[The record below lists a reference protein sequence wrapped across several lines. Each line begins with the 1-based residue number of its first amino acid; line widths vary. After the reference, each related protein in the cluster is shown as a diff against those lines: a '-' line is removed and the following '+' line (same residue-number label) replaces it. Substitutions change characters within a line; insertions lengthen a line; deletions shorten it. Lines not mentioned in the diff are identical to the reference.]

1 VVGDVRTAGLVA
13 DPQGLDALKAAARQQ
28 SPEALREA
36 ARQFESLLARMMIRS
51 MREASLGEGLL
62 DSEQGDLYQDMLDQ
76 QLSVE
81 LTRGRGL
88 GLADLL
94 IRQLSGVGGP
104 GTERR
109 GTADRIE
116 PAGVAPAAGNAAPPP
131 RTPPAMTDARWPPR
145 SREEF
150 VATLW
155 PHAVSAGRE
164 LGVAPATIVSH
175 AALETGW
182 GRSLPQRADGATSYN
197 LFGIKATGD
206 RRGGAAAADTVEYE
220 RGRAVT
226 RTEHFRAYDSL
237 AAAVRD
243 YAGLIAGSPRYAAAL
258 NAGADAGAYA
268 AALQRGGYATDP
280 GYATKL
286 SRVAESVQSVLRG
299 AVLKFA
305 AGAPITPSGRT
316 R

>member
-1 VVGDVRTAGLVA
+1 MVADVRTAGLVA
-13 DPQGLDALKAAARQQ
+13 DPQGLAALKAGVHQQ

-76 QLSVE
+76 QWAVE

-94 IRQLSGVGGP
+94 IRQLSGVGAP
-104 GTERR
+104 V
-109 GTADRIE
+109 
-116 PAGVAPAAGNAAPPP
+116 PATDDPAGQAEASGVAPTAARAAPAP
-131 RTPPAMTDARWPPR
+131 RVSASATDRGWPPR

-150 VATLW
+150 VAALW

-164 LGVAPATIVSH
+164 LGVDPATVVSH

-182 GRSLPQRADGATSYN
+182 GRSLPQRADGVTSYN
-197 LFGIKATGD
+197 LFGIKATGGW
-206 RRGGAAAADTVEYE
+206 REVAAAADTVEYE
-220 RGRAVT
+220 RGRAVS
-226 RTEHFRAYDSL
+226 RTEQFRAYGSL
-237 AAAVRD
+237 AEGMRD
-243 YAGLIAGSPRYAAAL
+243 YARLIAGSPRYAAAL

-280 GYATKL
+280 CYATKL
-286 SRVAESVQSVLRG
+286 VRVAESVQSVLRG

-305 AGAPITPSGRT
+305 AGTPITTSGRAT
-316 R
+316 

>member
-1 VVGDVRTAGLVA
+1 VTADIRTTGLVA
-13 DPQGLDALKAAARQQ
+13 DPQGLGALKAGARQQ

-76 QLSVE
+76 QWAVE

-94 IRQLSGVGGP
+94 IRQLSGVGVPATDAGLP
-104 GTERR
+104 ADAT
-109 GTADRIE
+109 GTAPPTASVAPSPRAF
-116 PAGVAPAAGNAAPPP
+116 PAG
-131 RTPPAMTDARWPPR
+131 TDGEWPPR
-145 SREEF
+145 SREGF
-150 VATLW
+150 VAALW
-155 PHAVSAGRE
+155 PHAVAAGRD
-164 LGVAPATIVSH
+164 LGVDPATIVSH

-182 GRSLPQRADGATSYN
+182 GRALPQRADGATSFN
-197 LFGIKATGD
+197 LFGIKAAAGW
-206 RRGGAAAADTVEYE
+206 RGAAAAAQTVEYE

-226 RTEHFRAYDSL
+226 RTEQFRAYGSV
-237 AAAVRD
+237 AESVRD
-243 YAGLIAGSPRYAAAL
+243 YARLIAGNPRYAAAR

-280 GYATKL
+280 GYAAKL
-286 SRVAESVQSVLRG
+286 VRVAESVHSLLHG
-299 AVLKFA
+299 AMLKFA
-305 AGAPITPSGRT
+305 AGTPITPSGRAT
-316 R
+316 

>member
-1 VVGDVRTAGLVA
+1 
-13 DPQGLDALKAAARQQ
+13 
-28 SPEALREA
+28 
-36 ARQFESLLARMMIRS
+36 
-51 MREASLGEGLL
+51 
-62 DSEQGDLYQDMLDQ
+62 
-76 QLSVE
+76 
-81 LTRGRGL
+81 
-88 GLADLL
+88 
-94 IRQLSGVGGP
+94 
-104 GTERR
+104 
-109 GTADRIE
+109 
-116 PAGVAPAAGNAAPPP
+116 
-131 RTPPAMTDARWPPR
+131 MTDARWPPR